1 MNFKEVMDAAR
12 GNMGPY
18 CKVCPVC
25 DGRACKNQMPGPG
38 AKGIGDTAIRNYD
51 KWKEF
56 RVQMDID
63 TAGNI
68 NGVKIVHLADFL
80 LRGEL

>member
-1 MNFKEVMDAAR
+1 MSPSIISVKILVSVLRKQKFYYNII
-12 GNMGPY
+12 PY
-18 CKVCPVC
+18 KPVRQAI
-25 DGRACKNQMPGPG
+25 DKNL
-38 AKGIGDTAIRNYD
+38 KGIGDTAIRNYD
-51 KWKEF
+51 KRKEI

>member
-1 MNFKEVMDAAR
+1 MSQAIDKNLKE
-12 GNMGPY
+12 
-18 CKVCPVC
+18 
-25 DGRACKNQMPGPG
+25 
-38 AKGIGDTAIRNYD
+38 IGDTAIRNYD